1 MDRER
6 IGGDVEGRREKR
18 QGAKEDVGERKRK
31 LRGREKK

>member
-6 IGGDVEGRREKR
+6 IEGDVEGRRKKG
-18 QGAKEDVGERKRK
+18 QKAKEDVGERKRK